1 MVIKL
6 KNDFSKLKSKIFIRV
21 LLIGGITIFIGLGIE
36 YILLDGFLQNFF
48 IENFIDFCKSGLHL
62 DSNASSK
69 IYQYLLRNNKGLL
82 MSIGLYVLLLFIFYQ
97 SLSRFIKYFSEVS
110 DGLDQLL
117 EESVDEIT
125 LSPEMAFME
134 AKLNK
139 IKITLEKRKKS
150 AQESEQRKN
159 ELVVYLAHDIKT
171 PLTSVIGYLNLLDEA
186 KDMPVEQKARYV
198 GITLEKAYHLEQL
211 INEFFEI
218 TRFNMTTIV
227 LNKKEINLQFMLLQM
242 ADEFYPMLVPKGK
255 KVEVNVQD
263 DLKVYGDV
271 DKIARV
277 FNNILKNAIA
287 YSYENSTIQISAE
300 RQQCSIVIVF
310 INQGKIISKNKLD
323 KIFEKFYRLDT
334 ARSTST
340 GGAGLGL
347 AIAKEIID
355 AHGGTIS
362 AESNEES
369 TKFIVTLPFNI

>member
-159 ELVVYLAHDIKT
+159 QLVVYLAHDIKT